1 MAEKKL
7 LLEDLPDDL
16 DCVIPKLELYFK
28 NKRRSGGEAARVQE
42 HPEDKRKALLVYLR
56 EGEAQNVLARV
67 HQLDF
72 RDLGVVTLSVKELE
86 DEDVPAKKVKP
97 PVRPRRKRETEPTTA
112 SQPEP
117 EGHKESEVDCRR
129 RSLLVSSSDS
139 VDEDILTLYF
149 EQFSEQIEVIKH
161 GENSWILNLAN
172 HSDVLKILAV
182 KEHDFGFSVEVYGEE
197 QVAEK
202 WDPRRFM
209 LIGFKDTCKH
219 KLVTLFINSCSK
231 KTEHAW
237 ELLDEDRI
245 VVTFKEDID
254 VNNFL
259 TACAS
264 KKLQSMDI
272 SVSRLE
278 LTDSV
283 LVQGDM
289 IRIKEDIL
297 TAHFS
302 NKMRSGGGDI
312 KSLLWI
318 NKQTSVVIKFKDHH
332 AAYQVVEQ
340 NQHLCGEELT
350 VLLFYSSLQKALTGE
365 TLTLTDVQTKI
376 TIPVDVR
383 ILNFIENNDQYKSD
397 LQDQLKMVHAEV
409 LFDETTFPRKLVVE
423 MAVDK
428 ESLAALQIGPTWE
441 NKARKTVQEFLMKYS
456 AAEVAVEV
464 KVWKSVESTC
474 LTLVTPE
481 ADVFFKQIES
491 KIVIVGLT
499 EVVTILLDKI
509 KNLVKGTS
517 TKLVRDR
524 KITDS
529 AIQRSSA
536 EKIPL
541 ESVREMEFIK
551 TFMDLSEIPEVSNL
565 GISLEYAC
573 DILGTPY
580 LNVTAR
586 EDEIHDAVTVVR
598 KQLSS
603 ILKEK
608 LIYSKSGESKVLEK
622 NEANIKAKVNEWNC
636 ALYFEQLGK
645 AGPAKTFKHIIN
657 SYTTLT
663 VAEGDLHQYTV
674 DALICPL
681 STNLVFDNPTAQRF
695 LEIGGSRIQEVCN
708 KLQKQ
713 KQTLLNGDVVLSN
726 PGNLNTKTLI
736 YAMLPKSSE
745 NLGSHYL
752 KSAIVNSLHKAEQN
766 RSASVAMPVFGCGP
780 FGFSVKESCKA
791 IREAIL
797 QFTSDHPNTPKNVKD
812 IIVVDS
818 DVKKVEE
825 FHHIVVELGFP
836 KAICP
841 TSPPPQVT
849 TQALKPKLRSDTS
862 ATVHGVQVFLKKGD
876 ITKETVDVIVNSNNR
891 DLNVHLG
898 VSGAIFKAAGKS
910 IVNEYLKHGP
920 GPGDVILT
928 SSGNLSCKH
937 IAQMFGPIH
946 AADIITSIEK
956 VLKLCESKMAAT
968 VAIPAIGTG
977 QGGISAYAS
986 ISAIFTGLENHLI
999 RLNSSWLK
1007 KIVVVAFDQITWD
1020 AFRGYFWERNKMSLT
1035 GSMAAHANQVKIE
1048 GVRIEVKK
1056 GSITNETV
1064 QAIVNSTNR
1073 EMDLK
1078 TGVSGAI
1085 FRAAGPSV
1093 EKECRKFG
1101 PLQDNMVALTS
1112 AGKLGCDFI
1121 IHMMGPH
1128 STAEARFRV
1137 KKVLEQCEQKKIS
1150 TISFPAIGTGGGG
1163 LSGEEAMIAIL
1174 EAFED
1179 HLCQRSSTAVKLVY
1193 VVVER
1198 NEILQEM
1205 LQVLKDWTAQ
1215 PQESGDDDRDYDEE
1229 ANFSEEENQNA
1240 SSNFQ
1245 QAGQLFWNP
1254 DTGFDLNNLDPELK
1268 TLFDMCGISEAQ
1280 LKDKITSKV
1289 IYDFVMKKGGVEAV
1303 KEELRRDDNKMQIVD
1318 DIIRKAKLK
1327 KKRKKKKLTKAD
1339 IGTPQSFRHM
1349 RHVSFDDGRFR
1360 VDNLD
1365 PELKNLFDMCGISE
1379 AQLKDKKTFK
1389 VIYDFIEKKGG
1400 VEAVKEQFRRE
1411 VPKPA
1416 QQDKTNPSPAKQP
1429 LSLTTA
1435 LAAVSFPVMTVEV
1448 YGTSPARLAKVK
1460 KLLDDL
1466 ISEECT
1472 SRDVQSSYVANL
1484 QEADKEAIVSLS
1496 KNNQV
1501 RILVSSSD
1509 KLTVSGKKEDVL
1521 DTVLNISSS
1530 IQAAKEREAR
1540 ESEMKRLN
1548 ETLYWEVADEEEW
1561 VPLDSS
1567 ISFLLELAFH
1577 EKEQNFIYEV
1587 EGEVYTVDL
1596 KELTKRNSRGKSC
1609 RIRRTLI
1616 GDSDTAV
1623 IQPPPTWTK
1632 MEGRDV
1638 EIIPLTPDSDEYK
1651 KIETAFLTS
1660 SERPDIDPVQVVEIH
1675 RIQNKGQWQRYSVLK
1690 REVDKKYPDQVN
1702 EQFLYHGT
1710 TKEIC
1715 QKINNNGF
1723 NRSFCGRN
1731 AVVHGH
1737 GTYFALEAWY
1747 SCQHQF
1753 SNPDENGLKY
1763 VYRARVVTGTYCR
1776 SRRGMKE
1783 PDPVDPNDPQAGLF
1797 DCAVD
1802 DLEDPFIFVVFCD
1815 AGAYPDYLIT
1825 FKNM

>member
-1 MAEKKL
+1 MAQKKL
-7 LLEDLPDDL
+7 LLEGLPDDL
-16 DCVIPKLELYFK
+16 DCVIPKLGLYFK
-28 NKRRSGGEAARVQE
+28 NKSKSGGEAVRIQE
-42 HPEDKRKALLVYLR
+42 HPEDKRKALLFYLSD
-56 EGEAQNVLARV
+56 GDAQNVLARV

-72 RDLGVVTLSVKELE
+72 RDLGVVTLSIKEQE
-86 DEDVPAKKVKP
+86 DKDFPAKKVKP
-97 PVRPRRKRETEPTTA
+97 PVRPRRKRETEPATA

-117 EGHKESEVDCRR
+117 EGHKENEADCRS

-149 EQFSEQIEVIKH
+149 EQFSEQVDVIKH

-182 KEHDFGFSVEVYGEE
+182 KEHDFGFSVELYGEE
-197 QVAEK
+197 NVAEK
-202 WDPRRFM
+202 WDPRRFI
-209 LIGFKDTCKH
+209 LNGFKDTCKH
-219 KLVTLFINSCSK
+219 KLVTLFISSCSK

-237 ELLDEDRI
+237 ELLDEDSI
-245 VVTFKEDID
+245 AVTFKEDID

-259 TACAS
+259 TACTS
-264 KKLQSMDI
+264 KKLQGMDI
-272 SVSRLE
+272 RVSRLE

-302 NKMRSGGGDI
+302 NNMRSGGGDI

-318 NKQTSVVIKFKDHH
+318 NKQTSVVIKFKDYH

-340 NQHLCGEELT
+340 NHHLCGEELT
-350 VLLFYSSLQKALTGE
+350 VLLFYSSVQKALTGE
-365 TLTLTDVQTKI
+365 TLTLTEVQTDI
-376 TIPVDVR
+376 AIPVDVR
-383 ILNFIENNDQYKSD
+383 ILSFIENNDQNKSD
-397 LQDQLKMVHAEV
+397 FQDQLKMIHAKV
-409 LFDETTFPRKLVVE
+409 LFDKTTFPRKLVVE
-423 MAVDK
+423 MAIDK
-428 ESLAALQIGPTWE
+428 QSLAALQIGPTWE
-441 NKARKTVQEFLMKYS
+441 SKARKAAQEFLMKYS

-474 LTLVTPE
+474 LTLITPE
-481 ADVFFKQIES
+481 ADIFFKQIES
-491 KIVIVGLT
+491 KIIIVGLT
-499 EVVTILLDKI
+499 EVVTVLLDKI

-517 TKLVRDR
+517 TNLLRDR

-529 AIQRSSA
+529 VIQRSSA

-541 ESVREMEFIK
+541 KSVRDLEFIK
-551 TFMDLSEIPEVSNL
+551 TFMNLSEIPEVSNL
-565 GISLEYAC
+565 GISLEYTC
-573 DILGTPY
+573 DTPGTPY

-586 EDEIHDAVTVVR
+586 EDKIQDAITVVR

-603 ILKEK
+603 IVKEK

-622 NEANIKAKVNEWNC
+622 NEANIKAKANEWNC
-636 ALYFEQLGK
+636 TLYFEQLGK
-645 AGPAKTFKHIIN
+645 TFPAKTFKHKIT
-657 SYTTLT
+657 SCTTLT

-681 STNLVFDNPTAQRF
+681 STNLAFDNPTAQGF
-695 LEIGGSRIQEVCN
+695 LEIGGSQIQEVCN
-708 KLQKQ
+708 NLQKQ
-713 KQTLLNGDVVLSN
+713 KQTLLSGDVVLSN

-736 YAMLPKSSE
+736 YAVLPKSSQ
-745 NLGSHYL
+745 NLSSHYL
-752 KSAIVNSLHKAEQN
+752 KSAIVNSLHKAEQSS
-766 RSASVAMPVFGCGP
+766 SASVAMPVFGCGP

-791 IREAIL
+791 IKEAIL
-797 QFTSDHPNTPKNVKD
+797 QFTSDHQNTPKNVKD

-825 FHHIVVELGFP
+825 LHHVVVELAFP

-841 TSPPPQVT
+841 TSSPPQVT
-849 TQALKPKLRSDTS
+849 TQALKLKLRSDTS
-862 ATVHGVQVFLKKGD
+862 ATVHGVRVFLKKGD

-891 DLNVHLG
+891 DLNVHIG
-898 VSGAIFKAAGKS
+898 VSGAIFKAAGRA
-910 IVNEYLKHGP
+910 IVNEYLKRGP
-920 GPGDVILT
+920 RPDDVILT
-928 SSGNLSCKH
+928 GSGNLSCKH

-956 VLKLCESKMAAT
+956 VLNLCESNMAT
-968 VAIPAIGTG
+968 SVAIPAIGTG

-999 RLNSSWLK
+999 RSNSSWLK
-1007 KIVVVAFDQITWD
+1007 KIVVVAFDHIIWD
-1020 AFRGYFWERNKMSLT
+1020 AFRGYFRERNKQSLT
-1035 GSMAAHANQVKIE
+1035 GTTAACANQVKIE

-1056 GSITNETV
+1056 GNITNETV
-1064 QAIVNSTNR
+1064 QAIVNTTNR
-1073 EMDLK
+1073 EIDLK

-1093 EKECRKFG
+1093 EKECQKLG
-1101 PLQDNMVALTS
+1101 PLQDDKVALTS
-1112 AGKLGCDFI
+1112 AGKLQCDFI
-1121 IHMMGPH
+1121 IHMVGPH
-1128 STAEARFRV
+1128 STAEARLRV
-1137 KKVLEQCEQKKIS
+1137 KKVLEQCEKKKIS
-1150 TISFPAIGTGGGG
+1150 TVSFPAIGTGRGG

-1179 HLCQRSSTAVKLVY
+1179 HLFQRSFTAVKLVY
-1193 VVVER
+1193 VVVDHDEV
-1198 NEILQEM
+1198 LQEL
-1205 LQVLKDWTAQ
+1205 LQVLKEWTAD
-1215 PQESGDDDRDYDEE
+1215 PQESEDDDGEYDEKVK
-1229 ANFSEEENQNA
+1229 FSEEEKQKH
-1240 SSNFQ
+1240 
-1245 QAGQLFWNP
+1245 AGQLFWNP

-1268 TLFDMCGISEAQ
+1268 KLFDMCGISEAQ

-1289 IYDFVMKKGGVEAV
+1289 IYDFVEKKGGVEAV
-1303 KEELRRDDNKMQIVD
+1303 KEELRQEDNTMQIVD
-1318 DIIRKAKLK
+1318 DIKRKTKLK

-1339 IGTPQSFRHM
+1339 IGTPQNFRHIG
-1349 RHVSFDDGRFR
+1349 HVGFA

-1379 AQLKDKKTFK
+1379 EQLKDKKTFK

-1411 VPKPA
+1411 VPTPVE
-1416 QQDKTNPSPAKQP
+1416 QNKTNPSPAKQP
-1429 LSLTTA
+1429 LCLTTA
-1435 LAAVSFPVMTVEV
+1435 LAAVSFTVMTVEV
-1448 YGTSPARLAKVK
+1448 YGTSPAGLAIVK

-1472 SRDVQSSYVANL
+1472 SRDVQSSYLANL
-1484 QEADKEAIVSLS
+1484 QEADREAIVTLS

-1521 DTVLNISSS
+1521 DTVLNISSF
-1530 IQAAKEREAR
+1530 IQTAKEREAR
-1540 ESEMKRLN
+1540 ESEMKRLS
-1548 ETLYWEVADEEEW
+1548 ETLCWEVAEEEEW

-1567 ISFLLELAFH
+1567 ISYQLELAFH
-1577 EKEQNFIYEV
+1577 KKEQNFTYNEK
-1587 EGEVYTVDL
+1587 GEVYTVDL

-1638 EIIPLTPDSDEYK
+1638 EIILLTPDSDEYK
-1651 KIETAFLTS
+1651 KIEAAFLTS
-1660 SERPDIDPVQVVEIH
+1660 SEFPDIDPVQVVQIH

-1690 REVDKKYPDQVN
+1690 QEVDKKYPEQIN

-1731 AVVHGH
+1731 AVAHGH

-1747 SCQHQF
+1747 SCQHKF
-1753 SNPDENGLKY
+1753 SSPDENGLKY
-1763 VYRARVVTGTYCR
+1763 VYRARVVTGMYCR

-1783 PDPVDPNDPQAGLF
+1783 PDPLDPNDPQAGLF

-1815 AGAYPDYLIT
+1815 AGAYPDYLII
-1825 FKNM
+1825 FKNI